1 MMGAENGIRP
11 TLPAA
16 YEKSGGQGS
25 GGNESGITD
34 LRLKVQQHSLREQLE
49 RNHFLLVRLNA
60 ASGRLI
66 QTLENGDVFE
76 GIAEIMGNLVGSEQI
91 AIFEFHPEE
100 QTFSLAWSLGME
112 EEALKPFLHG
122 AGMFGRAVQQGV
134 SQYKE
139 RQPENL
145 LLPYEKNLTACIL
158 LKSSREIVGMVAIF
172 GLLPQ
177 KNELEWADFEMLK
190 FVETYGAV
198 AMQFQRLRRNQ
209 VEK

>member
-11 TLPAA
+11 TVPAA
-16 YEKSGGQGS
+16 YQKTAEQGS
-25 GGNESGITD
+25 AGNESGMAD

-66 QTLENGDVFE
+66 QTLDHGDVFE
-76 GIAEIMGNLVGSEQI
+76 GIAEVMANLVGSEQI
-91 AIFEFHPEE
+91 AIFDFHPQE
-100 QTFSLAWSLGME
+100 QTFSLAWSLGVE
-112 EEALKPFLHG
+112 EEALKPFLRG

-134 SQYKE
+134 SQFRE
-139 RQPENL
+139 RQPESM
-145 LLPYEKNLTACIL
+145 LLPYEKTLTACIL

-177 KNELEWADFEMLK
+177 KTELEWADFEILK

-198 AMQFQRLRRNQ
+198 AMQFQRLRRNR